1 MRGKISPK
9 GEGWGEG
16 MEMKLYHHVPLYQVF
31 DPATKPGKIDAKGAA
46 DGHTGHTQQKGKDFV
61 FSSWR
66 P

>member
-1 MRGKISPK
+1 MTGSAASCD
-9 GEGWGEG
+9 GWG
-16 MEMKLYHHVPLYQVF
+16 YQVF

-46 DGHTGHTQQKGKDFV
+46 DCHACHTQQKGKDFV

>member
-1 MRGKISPK
+1 
-9 GEGWGEG
+9 
-16 MEMKLYHHVPLYQVF
+16 MKLYHHVPLYQVF